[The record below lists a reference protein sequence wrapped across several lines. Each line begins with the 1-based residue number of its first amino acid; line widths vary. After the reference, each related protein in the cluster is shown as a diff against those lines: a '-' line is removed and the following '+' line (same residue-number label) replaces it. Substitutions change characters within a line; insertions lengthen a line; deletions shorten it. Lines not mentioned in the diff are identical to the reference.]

1 MNCKKTKNSIFLCVY
16 VSSSFFWG
24 SIWCRFSVAGHVSL
38 GGTAVGSDWHVCDL
52 PVSER
57 VCPRVSGEIPPVQS
71 SVFPQCDLSHKWCSA
86 LLLFL
91 TFSSQLSCPA
101 NFSPPLLRLSLC
113 PSFSHRLTFLPST
126 EEVCVSALKL
136 QKKKKNATR
145 ELGNAG
151 KNAEANSKGRN
162 LCFSLCFC
170 FCGSVHLF
178 CLTVSRQCRV

>member
-1 MNCKKTKNSIFLCVY
+1 MSHWEVQLLAVIGMCVICL
-16 VSSSFFWG
+16 WA
-24 SIWCRFSVAGHVSL
+24 SVCVLGLAERSL
-38 GGTAVGSDWHVCDL
+38 LS
-52 PVSER
+52 R
-57 VCPRVSGEIPPVQS
+57 VL
-71 SVFPQCDLSHKWCSA
+71 FPQCDLSHKWCSA